1 MEDPQPMNNQK
12 NSTKKQEV
20 FENEPAKKTFKS
32 GLKYLAIALPFLFL
46 SPVIVT
52 IGFKAIKNDKGY
64 FLLVLG
70 CFLILFTIFM
80 VIQAFRL
87 ILKSLF
93 NQ

>member
-1 MEDPQPMNNQK
+1 MEDQQPMKSQK
-12 NSTKKQEV
+12 NSTEKQTV

-32 GLKYLAIALPFLFL
+32 GLKYLAIALPLLFL

-52 IGFKAIKNDKGY
+52 IGFKAINNDKGY

-70 CFLILFTIFM
+70 CFLILVTIFL

>member
-1 MEDPQPMNNQK
+1 MNNQK
-12 NSTKKQEV
+12 NSTEKQEV
-20 FENEPAKKTFKS
+20 FENAPAKKTFKN
-32 GLKYLAIALPFLFL
+32 GLKYLAIALPLLFL
-46 SPVIVT
+46 SPIIVT
-52 IGFKAIKNDKGY
+52 IGFKAINNGKGY

>member
-1 MEDPQPMNNQK
+1 MEDQQLMDNQK
-12 NSTKKQEV
+12 NSTEKQEV
-20 FENEPAKKTFKS
+20 FENAPAKKTFKN
-32 GLKYLAIALPFLFL
+32 GLKYLGIALPLLFL
-46 SPVIVT
+46 SPIIVT
-52 IGFKAIKNDKGY
+52 IGFKAINNEKGY

>member
-1 MEDPQPMNNQK
+1 MEDQQPMNRQK
-12 NSTKKQEV
+12 NSTEKQDI
-20 FENEPAKKTFKS
+20 FENKPAKKAFKK
-32 GLKYLAIALPFLFL
+32 GLTYLAIALPLLFL

-52 IGFKAIKNDKGY
+52 IGFKAINNDKGY

>member
-1 MEDPQPMNNQK
+1 MEYQQPMDSQK
-12 NSTKKQEV
+12 NSIDKQDV
-20 FENEPAKKTFKS
+20 FENTPAKKTFKK
-32 GLKYLAIALPFLFL
+32 GLKYLAIALPLLFL

-52 IGFKAIKNDKGY
+52 IGFKAINNDKGY
-64 FLLVLG
+64 FLVVLG

>member
-1 MEDPQPMNNQK
+1 MEDQQPMNNQK
-12 NSTKKQEV
+12 NSSKKQDV
-20 FENEPAKKTFKS
+20 FENKPAKDAFKK
-32 GLKYLAIALPFLFL
+32 GLKYLAIALPLLFL

-52 IGFKAIKNDKGY
+52 IGFKAINNDKGY

>member
-1 MEDPQPMNNQK
+1 MNSQK
-12 NSTKKQEV
+12 NSTEKQEV
-20 FENEPAKKTFKS
+20 FENAPAKKTFKN
-32 GLKYLAIALPFLFL
+32 GLKYLAIALPLLFL
-46 SPVIVT
+46 SPIIVT
-52 IGFKAIKNDKGY
+52 IGFKAINNGKGY

>member
-1 MEDPQPMNNQK
+1 MKSQK
-12 NSTKKQEV
+12 NSTEKQEV
-20 FENEPAKKTFKS
+20 FENAPAKKTFKN
-32 GLKYLAIALPFLFL
+32 GLKYLAIALPLLFL
-46 SPVIVT
+46 SPIIVT
-52 IGFKAIKNDKGY
+52 IGFKAINNGKGY

>member
-1 MEDPQPMNNQK
+1 MEDQQPMKSQK
-12 NSTKKQEV
+12 NSTEKQTV
-20 FENEPAKKTFKS
+20 FENEPAKKTFKTD
-32 GLKYLAIALPFLFL
+32 LKYLAIALPFLFL

-52 IGFKAIKNDKGY
+52 FGFKAIKNDKGY